1 MDTTEVLFFLFILIV
16 IIILVELLISSS
28 KKSLEN
34 SSKHAITSSIKQP
47 AANFNEEKKILCPK
61 CGLPNRKIS
70 TLAIY
75 VKKLNAIKH
84 YSCGNGHIYHTDE
97 NLQIKIGIHKK
108 ANEYMIVD
116 FINKYHQQNKTFKEK
131 IEKLH
136 EEVKK
141 KTTEEYESAKTFDY
155 NDGLC
160 PVCHGRMRSCTS
172 SIENSVYQCEKLHTW
187 HYLYEKD
194 SNNKLVFTG
203 KSKLGGSLSCQIDEN
218 MRRAIIK
225 LITPSLMKKFSSGHI
240 PSVDELFP

>member
-16 IIILVELLISSS
+16 IIVLIKLFVSSS
-28 KKSLEN
+28 KHET
-34 SSKHAITSSIKQP
+34 KHTTKRMFSSIKESTS
-47 AANFNEEKKILCPK
+47 NFGEERKVLCPR
-61 CGLPNRKIS
+61 CNHPNKRIS
-70 TLAIY
+70 ESIFGVPVNTY
-75 VKKLNAIKH
+75 VKH
-84 YSCGNGHIYHTDE
+84 YSCDNDHIYHTDE

-116 FINKYHQQNKTFKEK
+116 FIRTYYQQNKSFKEK

-136 EEVKK
+136 EEVEKE
-141 KTTEEYESAKTFDY
+141 TTREYESAKTFDY

-160 PVCHGRMRSCTS
+160 PVCHRKMTCCTES
-172 SIENSVYQCEKLHTW
+172 VKNSVYQCEKLHTW

-218 MRRAIIK
+218 MRKAVMK